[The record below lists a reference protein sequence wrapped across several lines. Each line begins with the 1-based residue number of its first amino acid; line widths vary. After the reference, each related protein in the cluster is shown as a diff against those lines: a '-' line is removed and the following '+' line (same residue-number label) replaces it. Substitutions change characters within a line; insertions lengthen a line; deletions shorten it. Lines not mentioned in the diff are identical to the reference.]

1 MMMTVVG
8 VHLVLILIRIPPRP
22 KYRSNLVELA
32 GASYSR
38 NMGWYFAFF
47 IVSGF
52 CSLIYEVVWLRLA
65 MAAFGVTTPLVSIVL
80 SVFMA
85 GLALGSF
92 GGGRLARRLETGNAA
107 VPLRLYAVA
116 ELLIGFSGL
125 AVPGQLAW
133 GAALLATSGQ
143 GVDWNSAGYYLAS
156 GAWVTLTLLP
166 YAICMGATFPL
177 AMAAMRRSP
186 DAGARRSF
194 SYLYLANVLGAAA
207 GTLAA
212 GFVLIELLGFR
223 RTLYV
228 AATFNLL
235 LAVCAFAVS
244 SSRRLPAATTHVL
257 ETTATPVEGAR
268 QPMLLVWLFLTGLVS
283 MAMELVWVRQF
294 TPFLGS
300 VVYTFAA
307 ILAIYLVSTFVGS
320 QRYRAV
326 AAAGP
331 SQLGRWALFA
341 WLGAGVF
348 GLLPLAAADPLV
360 EVPGWIRLVTGIVP
374 FCAAVG
380 FLTPMLI
387 DRWSLGSPAR
397 AGSAYAVNVVG
408 SILGPLVA
416 GFWLLP
422 GFGERVSLVVL
433 AVPLLAAGI
442 ITAVRPSLVSLDTRS
457 ILPRPIFA
465 AAFPVIAGA
474 LLVFSTS
481 GFDTFHQGEL
491 RRDHTA
497 TVIATWRGQEKHL
510 LVNGEGVTTLL
521 PITKMMAHLPAA
533 MLDSPPRDALVVCLG
548 MGTTFRSFL
557 SWDVRTT
564 AVELVPSVPDLLGFF
579 HADAPTFVRSPL
591 ARIVVDDGRRFL
603 ERSNQQYDVITIDP
617 PPPVE
622 AAGSSLLY
630 STEFYALARKRLR
643 PNGLVAQWLPE
654 FRDAEVVVRASIAQA
669 MAESFPHVRVF
680 RSVEGWGY
688 HFIASQRPITVP
700 PADVLAARMP
710 PRAVADMLEWG
721 PATTASAQLN
731 RMVSREVSLQSLV
744 AAAPGV
750 PVLRDDR
757 PYNEYYLLRRL
768 LSALPR

>member
-1 MMMTVVG
+1 
-8 VHLVLILIRIPPRP
+8 
-22 KYRSNLVELA
+22 
-32 GASYSR
+32 
-38 NMGWYFAFF
+38 MGWYFAFF

-65 MAAFGVTTPLVSIVL
+65 MASFGVTTPLVSIVL

-92 GGGRLARRLETGNAA
+92 GGGRLARRLEAGKAA
-107 VPLRLYAVA
+107 ALPLRLYAGA
-116 ELLIGFSGL
+116 ELVIGVSGL
-125 AVPGQLAW
+125 AVPAQLAW
-133 GAALLATSGQ
+133 GAAILASAGR
-143 GVDWNSAGYYLAS
+143 GIDWNSASYYLAS
-156 GAWVTLTLLP
+156 GGWITLTLLP
-166 YAICMGATFPL
+166 YAVCMGATFPL
-177 AMAAMRRSP
+177 AMAAIRRSGAA
-186 DAGARRSF
+186 AGRRTFSF
-194 SYLYLANVLGAAA
+194 LYLANVLGAAA

-228 AATFNLL
+228 AAALNVL
-235 LAVCAFAVS
+235 LAACAFAIAAA
-244 SSRRLPAATTHVL
+244 RRTSPAPEREPATAV
-257 ETTATPVEGAR
+257 AADGPR
-268 QPMLLVWLFLTGLVS
+268 QPMLLVWLFMTGLVS

-307 ILAIYLVSTFVGS
+307 ILAIYLVATFVGS

-326 AAAGP
+326 AAAGAADF
-331 SQLGRWALFA
+331 GNTTVFA
-341 WLGAGVF
+341 WLSVGVF
-348 GLLPLAAADPLV
+348 ALVPLAAGDPLV
-360 EVPGWIRLVTGIVP
+360 EVPGWIRLVAGIVP

-387 DRWSLGSPAR
+387 DRWSLGNPDR
-397 AGSAYAVNVVG
+397 AGTAYAVNVVG
-408 SILGPLVA
+408 CILGPLVA

-422 GFGERVSLVVL
+422 AFGERVSLVAL

-442 ITAVRPSLVSLDTRS
+442 LTVARPALVMLEGQVELPKPIVAVSL
-457 ILPRPIFA
+457 PIVFA
-465 AAFPVIAGA
+465 G
-474 LLVFSTS
+474 LLVVSTS
-481 GFDTFHQGEL
+481 GYDIMYEGEL

-497 TVIATWRGQEKHL
+497 TVIATWQGREKHL
-510 LVNGEGVTTLL
+510 LVNGQGVTTLI
-521 PITKMMAHLPAA
+521 PVTKMMAHLPAA
-533 MLDSPPRDALVVCLG
+533 ILDPPPRDALVICLG

-557 SWDVRTT
+557 TWDVRTT
-564 AVELVPSVPDLLGFF
+564 AVELVPSVPDLLAFF
-579 HADAPTFVRSPL
+579 HPDAPTFVRSPL

-643 PNGLVAQWLPE
+643 PHGIVAQWLPE
-654 FRDAEVVVRASIAQA
+654 FRGAEVVVRASIARA

-688 HFIASQRPITVP
+688 HFIASPSPIVIP
-700 PADVLAARMP
+700 PASVLAARMP
-710 PRAVADMLEWG
+710 ARAVADMLEWG
-721 PATTASAQLN
+721 PAKTAPAQIGL
-731 RMVSREVSLQSLV
+731 MVGREVSLESLV

-757 PYNEYYLLRRL
+757 PYNEYYLVRRL
-768 LSALPR
+768 LSSLR

>member
-1 MMMTVVG
+1 MSQNRG
-8 VHLVLILIRIPPRP
+8 P
-22 KYRSNLVELA
+22 SNLVELA

-38 NMGWYFAFF
+38 IMGWYFAFF

-92 GGGRLARRLETGNAA
+92 GGGRLARRLEIGNSA

-116 ELLIGFSGL
+116 ELVIGFSGL
-125 AVPGQLAW
+125 AVPSQLAW
-133 GAALLATSGQ
+133 GAALLATTGQ
-143 GVDWNSAGYYLAS
+143 GVDWNSASYYLAS
-156 GAWVTLTLLP
+156 GGWVTLTLLP
-166 YAICMGATFPL
+166 YTICMGATFPL

-186 DAGARRSF
+186 DNGARRAFSF
-194 SYLYLANVLGAAA
+194 LYLANVLGAAA

-228 AATFNLL
+228 AATFNAL
-235 LAVCAFAVS
+235 LAVCAFVV
-244 SSRRLPAATTHVL
+244 AATRRTSGVAAPS
-257 ETTATPVEGAR
+257 TGRTATAAEGPR

-307 ILAIYLVSTFVGS
+307 ILAIYLVATFVGS

-331 SQLGRWALFA
+331 SQLSSWALLT

-348 GLLPLAAADPLV
+348 GLLPLAAGDPLV

-387 DRWSLGSPAR
+387 DRWSLGNPDR

-422 GFGERVSLVVL
+422 GFGERVSIVVL

-442 ITAVRPSLVSLDTRS
+442 ITAVRPSLVSLEPQS
-457 ILPRPIFA
+457 ILPRPMLA
-465 AAFPVIAGA
+465 AAFP
-474 LLVFSTS
+474 
-481 GFDTFHQGEL
+481 DE
-491 RRDHTA
+491 
-497 TVIATWRGQEKHL
+497 
-510 LVNGEGVTTLL
+510 
-521 PITKMMAHLPAA
+521 
-533 MLDSPPRDALVVCLG
+533 
-548 MGTTFRSFL
+548 
-557 SWDVRTT
+557 
-564 AVELVPSVPDLLGFF
+564 
-579 HADAPTFVRSPL
+579 HADGRSPL
-591 ARIVVDDGRRFL
+591 
-603 ERSNQQYDVITIDP
+603 
-617 PPPVE
+617 
-622 AAGSSLLY
+622 
-630 STEFYALARKRLR
+630 
-643 PNGLVAQWLPE
+643 
-654 FRDAEVVVRASIAQA
+654 
-669 MAESFPHVRVF
+669 
-680 RSVEGWGY
+680 
-688 HFIASQRPITVP
+688 
-700 PADVLAARMP
+700 
-710 PRAVADMLEWG
+710 G
-721 PATTASAQLN
+721 PAPEGPNSGVGPAQFHEKDREQCEGSASPLMSEKTYQT
-731 RMVSREVSLQSLV
+731 
-744 AAAPGV
+744 
-750 PVLRDDR
+750 
-757 PYNEYYLLRRL
+757 
-768 LSALPR
+768 

>member
-1 MMMTVVG
+1 
-8 VHLVLILIRIPPRP
+8 
-22 KYRSNLVELA
+22 
-32 GASYSR
+32 
-38 NMGWYFAFF
+38 MGWYFAFF

-65 MAAFGVTTPLVSIVL
+65 MASFGVTTPLVSIVL

-92 GGGRLARRLETGNAA
+92 GGGRLARRLETGQGAA
-107 VPLRLYAVA
+107 LPLRLYAGA
-116 ELLIGFSGL
+116 ELVIGFSGL
-125 AVPGQLAW
+125 AVPAQLSW
-133 GAALLATSGQ
+133 GAALLASAGRD
-143 GVDWNSAGYYLAS
+143 VDWNSAGYYLAS
-156 GAWVTLTLLP
+156 GGWITLTLLP
-166 YAICMGATFPL
+166 YAVCMGSTFPL
-177 AMAAMRRSP
+177 AMAAIRRSGG
-186 DAGARRSF
+186 ATARRTF

-223 RTLYV
+223 RTLHV
-228 AATFNLL
+228 AAALNLL
-235 LAVCAFAVS
+235 LAACAFAVAARRRTS
-244 SSRRLPAATTHVL
+244 SVAALDPQPA
-257 ETTATPVEGAR
+257 TAAAEAPR

-307 ILAIYLVSTFVGS
+307 ILAIYLVATFVGS

-331 SQLGRWALFA
+331 SDLASTTVFA
-341 WLGAGVF
+341 WLSVGVF
-348 GLLPLAAADPLV
+348 ALVPLAAADPLV
-360 EVPGWIRLVTGIVP
+360 EVPGWIRLVAGIVP

-387 DRWSLGSPAR
+387 DRWSLGNPDR
-397 AGSAYAVNVVG
+397 AGTAYAVNVVG
-408 SILGPLVA
+408 CILGPLVA

-422 GFGERVSLVVL
+422 EFGERVSLVTL

-442 ITAVRPSLVSLDTRS
+442 LTAVRPALLLLEGQVDLPKPIVAVSLP
-457 ILPRPIFA
+457 IIFA
-465 AAFPVIAGA
+465 G
-474 LLVFSTS
+474 LLVLSTS
-481 GFDTFHQGEL
+481 GFDTLHEGEL

-497 TVIATWRGQEKHL
+497 TVIATWHNREKHL
-510 LVNGEGVTTLL
+510 LVNGQGVTTLL

-533 MLDSPPRDALVVCLG
+533 ILDPPPRDALVVCLG

-564 AVELVPSVPDLLGFF
+564 AVELVPSVPDLLWFF
-579 HADAPTFVRSPL
+579 HPDAPTFVRSPL

-643 PNGLVAQWLPE
+643 PHGIVAQWLPE
-654 FRDAEVVVRASIAQA
+654 FRGAEVVVRASIARA
-669 MAESFPHVRVF
+669 LAESFPHVRVF

-688 HFIASQRPITVP
+688 HFIASPSRIVVP

-710 PRAVADMLEWG
+710 ARAVADMLEWG
-721 PATTASAQLN
+721 PANTASAQIH
-731 RMVSREVSLQSLV
+731 RMVSREVSLESLV
-744 AAAPGV
+744 TAAPGV

-757 PYNEYYLLRRL
+757 PYNEYYLVRRL
-768 LSALPR
+768 LSSLR

>member
-1 MMMTVVG
+1 
-8 VHLVLILIRIPPRP
+8 
-22 KYRSNLVELA
+22 
-32 GASYSR
+32 
-38 NMGWYFAFF
+38 MGWYFAFF

-65 MAAFGVTTPLVSIVL
+65 MASFGVTTPLVSIVL

-92 GGGRLARRLETGNAA
+92 GGGRLARRLETGTGAA
-107 VPLRLYAVA
+107 LPLRLYAGA
-116 ELLIGFSGL
+116 ELVIGFSGL
-125 AVPGQLAW
+125 VVPAQLGW
-133 GAALLATSGQ
+133 GAGLLASAGR

-156 GAWVTLTLLP
+156 GGWITLTLLP
-166 YAICMGATFPL
+166 YAVCMGSTFPL
-177 AMAAMRRSP
+177 AMAAIRRSGG
-186 DAGARRSF
+186 AAARRTF

-223 RTLYV
+223 RTLHV
-228 AATFNLL
+228 AAALNLL
-235 LAVCAFAVS
+235 LAACAFAV
-244 SSRRLPAATTHVL
+244 AATRRTSSVAAPDPRP
-257 ETTATPVEGAR
+257 ATIAAAEAPR

-307 ILAIYLVSTFVGS
+307 ILAIYLVATFVGS

-331 SQLGRWALFA
+331 SELASTTVFA
-341 WLGAGVF
+341 WLSVGVF
-348 GLLPLAAADPLV
+348 ALVPLAAADPLV
-360 EVPGWIRLVTGIVP
+360 EVPGWIRLFAGIVP

-387 DRWSLGSPAR
+387 DRWSLGNPDR
-397 AGSAYAVNVVG
+397 AGTAYAVNVVG
-408 SILGPLVA
+408 CILGPLVA

-422 GFGERVSLVVL
+422 EFGERVSLVTL

-442 ITAVRPSLVSLDTRS
+442 LTAVRPALVLLEGQVDLPKPIVAVSLP
-457 ILPRPIFA
+457 IIFA
-465 AAFPVIAGA
+465 G
-474 LLVFSTS
+474 LLVVSTS
-481 GFDTFHQGEL
+481 GFDTLHEGEL

-497 TVIATWRGQEKHL
+497 TVIATWQGREKHL
-510 LVNGEGVTTLL
+510 LVNGQGVTTLV

-533 MLDSPPRDALVVCLG
+533 ILDPPPRDALVVCLG

-564 AVELVPSVPDLLGFF
+564 AVELVPSVPGLLSFF
-579 HADAPTFVRSPL
+579 HPDAPTFVRSPL

-643 PNGLVAQWLPE
+643 PHGIVAQWLPE
-654 FRDAEVVVRASIAQA
+654 FRGAEVVVRASIARA
-669 MAESFPHVRVF
+669 LAESFPHVRVF

-688 HFIASQRPITVP
+688 HFIASPSPIVVP

-710 PRAVADMLEWG
+710 ARAVADMLEWG
-721 PATTASAQLN
+721 PANTASAQIN
-731 RMVSREVSLQSLV
+731 RMVSREVSLESLV
-744 AAAPGV
+744 TAAPGV

-757 PYNEYYLLRRL
+757 PYNEYYLVRRL
-768 LSALPR
+768 LSSLR

>member
-1 MMMTVVG
+1 
-8 VHLVLILIRIPPRP
+8 
-22 KYRSNLVELA
+22 
-32 GASYSR
+32 
-38 NMGWYFAFF
+38 MGWYFAFF

-65 MAAFGVTTPLVSIVL
+65 MASFGVTTPLVSIVL

-92 GGGRLARRLETGNAA
+92 GGGRLARRLEAGKGA
-107 VPLRLYAVA
+107 VLPLRLYAVA
-116 ELLIGFSGL
+116 ELAIGFSGL
-125 AVPGQLAW
+125 AVPAQLAW
-133 GAALLATSGQ
+133 GAAILASAGR
-143 GVDWNSAGYYLAS
+143 GVDWNSASYYLAS
-156 GAWVTLTLLP
+156 GGWISLTLLP
-166 YAICMGATFPL
+166 YAVCMGATFPL
-177 AMAAMRRSP
+177 AMAAIRRSGAA
-186 DAGARRSF
+186 AGRRTF

-228 AATFNLL
+228 AAALNVL
-235 LAVCAFAVS
+235 LAACAFTIAAARRTSAVS
-244 SSRRLPAATTHVL
+244 APERELASAVAADSR
-257 ETTATPVEGAR
+257 R

-300 VVYTFAA
+300 VVYTFSA
-307 ILAIYLVSTFVGS
+307 ILAIYLVATFVGS

-331 SQLGRWALFA
+331 ADLGKTTVLA
-341 WLGAGVF
+341 WLAVGVF
-348 GLLPLAAADPLV
+348 ALVPLAAADPNV
-360 EVPGWIRLVTGIVP
+360 EVPGWIRIVPGIVP
-374 FCAAVG
+374 FCAVVG

-387 DRWSLGSPAR
+387 DRWSAGNADR
-397 AGSAYAVNVVG
+397 AGTAYAVNVIG
-408 SILGPLVA
+408 CILGPLLA

-422 GFGERVSLVVL
+422 QFGERAALVML

-442 ITAVRPSLVSLDTRS
+442 LTAVRPALVLFEGQVELPKPILAASL
-457 ILPRPIFA
+457 PIVFA
-465 AAFPVIAGA
+465 G
-474 LLVFSTS
+474 LLVVSTS
-481 GFDTFHQGEL
+481 GYDTVHEGEL

-497 TVIATWRGQEKHL
+497 TVIATWQGREKHL
-510 LVNGEGVTTLL
+510 LVNGQGITTLT
-521 PITKMMAHLPAA
+521 PVTKMMAHLPAA
-533 MLDSPPRDALVVCLG
+533 ILDPPPRDALVICLG

-557 SWDVRTT
+557 TWDVRTT
-564 AVELVPSVPDLLGFF
+564 AVELVPSVPDLLAFF
-579 HADAPTFVRSPL
+579 HADAPTFVRSPM

-643 PNGLVAQWLPE
+643 PNGIVAQWLPE
-654 FRDAEVVVRASIAQA
+654 FRGAEVVVRASIARA

-680 RSVEGWGY
+680 RSVQGQGWGY
-688 HFIASQRPITVP
+688 HFIASPSPIVIP
-700 PADVLAARMP
+700 PASVLATRMP
-710 PRAVADMLEWG
+710 ARAVADMLEWG
-721 PATTASAQLN
+721 PAKTAPEQIGL
-731 RMVSREVSLQSLV
+731 MVGREVSLESLV

-757 PYNEYYLLRRL
+757 PYNEYYLVRRL
-768 LSALPR
+768 LSSLR

>member
-1 MMMTVVG
+1 
-8 VHLVLILIRIPPRP
+8 
-22 KYRSNLVELA
+22 LVELA

-38 NMGWYFAFF
+38 IVGWYFAFF
-47 IVSGF
+47 IASGF

-92 GGGRLARRLETGNAA
+92 GGGRLARRLEIGNPA

-116 ELLIGFSGL
+116 ELVIGFSGL
-125 AVPGQLAW
+125 AVPSQLAW
-133 GAALLATSGQ
+133 GAALLATTGQ
-143 GVDWNSAGYYLAS
+143 GVDWNSASYYLAS
-156 GAWVTLTLLP
+156 GGWVTLTLLP
-166 YAICMGATFPL
+166 YTICMGATFPL

-186 DAGARRSF
+186 DNGAQRAFSF
-194 SYLYLANVLGAAA
+194 LYLANVLGAAA

-228 AATFNLL
+228 AATFNAL
-235 LAVCAFAVS
+235 LAVCAFAV
-244 SSRRLPAATTHVL
+244 AATRRTSGVAASS
-257 ETTATPVEGAR
+257 TGRTATAAEGPR
-268 QPMLLVWLFLTGLVS
+268 QPVLLVWLFLTGLVS

-307 ILAIYLVSTFVGS
+307 ILAIYLVATFVGS

-331 SQLGRWALFA
+331 SQLSSWALLT

-348 GLLPLAAADPLV
+348 GLLPLAAGDPLV

-387 DRWSLGSPAR
+387 DRWSLGNPDR

-422 GFGERVSLVVL
+422 DFGERVSIVVL
-433 AVPLLAAGI
+433 AVSMLAAGI
-442 ITAVRPSLVSLDTRS
+442 ITAVRPSLVSLEPQS
-457 ILPRPIFA
+457 ILSRPMLA
-465 AAFPVIAGA
+465 AAFPVIAGT
-474 LLVFSTS
+474 LLIVSTS
-481 GFDTFHQGEL
+481 GFDTYYEGEL

-497 TVIATWRGQEKHL
+497 TVIATWKGQEKHL

-521 PITKMMAHLPAA
+521 PTTKMMAHLPAA
-533 MLDSPPRDALVVCLG
+533 MLDTPPRDALVVCLG

-564 AVELVPSVPDLLGFF
+564 GVELVPSVPDLLGFF

-630 STEFYALARKRLR
+630 STEFYTLARKRLR

-654 FRDAEVVVRASIAQA
+654 FRGAEVVVRASIAQA

-680 RSVEGWGY
+680 RSVEGWGGY
-688 HFIASQRPITVP
+688 HFIASQQPITVP
-700 PADVLAARMP
+700 PAEVLAARMP

-744 AAAPGV
+744 TAAPGV

>member
-1 MMMTVVG
+1 
-8 VHLVLILIRIPPRP
+8 
-22 KYRSNLVELA
+22 
-32 GASYSR
+32 
-38 NMGWYFAFF
+38 MGWYFAFF

-65 MAAFGVTTPLVSIVL
+65 MASFGVTTPLVSIVL

-92 GGGRLARRLETGNAA
+92 GGGRLARRLEAGKGAA
-107 VPLRLYAVA
+107 LPLQLYAGA
-116 ELLIGFSGL
+116 ELVIGFSGL
-125 AVPGQLAW
+125 AVPAQLAW
-133 GAALLATSGQ
+133 GAAILASAGR
-143 GVDWNSAGYYLAS
+143 GVDWNSASYYLAS
-156 GAWVTLTLLP
+156 GGWISLTLLP
-166 YAICMGATFPL
+166 YAVCMGATFPL
-177 AMAAMRRSP
+177 AMAAIRRSGAA
-186 DAGARRSF
+186 AGRRTF

-228 AATFNLL
+228 AAALNVL
-235 LAVCAFAVS
+235 LAACAFAIAAARRTS
-244 SSRRLPAATTHVL
+244 SAAAPGREPAAAV
-257 ETTATPVEGAR
+257 AADGRR

-300 VVYTFAA
+300 VVYTFSA
-307 ILAIYLVSTFVGS
+307 ILAIYLVATFVGS

-326 AAAGP
+326 AAAGAADFGKMTV
-331 SQLGRWALFA
+331 LA
-341 WLGAGVF
+341 WLSVGVF
-348 GLLPLAAADPLV
+348 ALVPLAAADPNV
-360 EVPGWIRLVTGIVP
+360 EVPGWIRLVPGIVP
-374 FCAAVG
+374 FCAVVG

-387 DRWSLGSPAR
+387 DRWSVGNPDR
-397 AGSAYAVNVVG
+397 AGTAYAVNVVG
-408 SILGPLVA
+408 CILGPLVA

-422 GFGERVSLVVL
+422 MFGERASLVVL

-442 ITAVRPSLVSLDTRS
+442 LTAVRPALVLFEGQVELPKPILAASL
-457 ILPRPIFA
+457 PIVFA
-465 AAFPVIAGA
+465 G
-474 LLVFSTS
+474 LLVVSTS
-481 GFDTFHQGEL
+481 GYDTMHEGEL

-497 TVIATWRGQEKHL
+497 TVIATWQGREKHL
-510 LVNGEGVTTLL
+510 LVNGQGVTTLI
-521 PITKMMAHLPAA
+521 PVTKMMAHLPAA
-533 MLDSPPRDALVVCLG
+533 ILDPPPRDALVICLG

-557 SWDVRTT
+557 TWDVRTT
-564 AVELVPSVPDLLGFF
+564 GVELVPSVPDLLAFF

-643 PNGLVAQWLPE
+643 PHGIVAQWLPE
-654 FRDAEVVVRASIAQA
+654 FRGAEVVVRASIARA

-688 HFIASQRPITVP
+688 HFIASPSPIVIP
-700 PADVLAARMP
+700 PASVLAARMP
-710 PRAVADMLEWG
+710 ARAVADMLEWG
-721 PATTASAQLN
+721 PAKTAPVQIGL
-731 RMVSREVSLQSLV
+731 MVGREVSLESLV

-757 PYNEYYLLRRL
+757 PYNEYYLVRRL
-768 LSALPR
+768 LSALR

>member
-1 MMMTVVG
+1 
-8 VHLVLILIRIPPRP
+8 
-22 KYRSNLVELA
+22 
-32 GASYSR
+32 
-38 NMGWYFAFF
+38 MGWYFAFF

-65 MAAFGVTTPLVSIVL
+65 MASFGVTTPLVSIVL

-92 GGGRLARRLETGNAA
+92 GGGRLARRLEAGKAA
-107 VPLRLYAVA
+107 ALPLRLYAGA
-116 ELLIGFSGL
+116 ELVIGFSGL
-125 AVPGQLAW
+125 AVPAQLAW
-133 GAALLATSGQ
+133 GAAILASAGR
-143 GVDWNSAGYYLAS
+143 GVDWNSASYYLAS
-156 GAWVTLTLLP
+156 GGWISLTLLP
-166 YAICMGATFPL
+166 YAVCMGATFPL
-177 AMAAMRRSP
+177 AMAAIRRSGAA
-186 DAGARRSF
+186 AGRRTF

-228 AATFNLL
+228 AAALNVL
-235 LAVCAFAVS
+235 LAACAFAIAAA
-244 SSRRLPAATTHVL
+244 RRTASVASPERVPATTV
-257 ETTATPVEGAR
+257 AADGPR

-300 VVYTFAA
+300 VVYTFSA
-307 ILAIYLVSTFVGS
+307 ILAIYLVATFVGS

-331 SQLGRWALFA
+331 ADLGKMTLFA
-341 WLGAGVF
+341 WLSVGVF
-348 GLLPLAAADPLV
+348 ALVPLAAADPNV
-360 EVPGWIRLVTGIVP
+360 EVPGWIRLAPGIVP
-374 FCAAVG
+374 FCAVVG

-387 DRWSLGSPAR
+387 DRWSAGNADR
-397 AGSAYAVNVVG
+397 AGTAYAVNVIG
-408 SILGPLVA
+408 CILGPLVA

-422 GFGERVSLVVL
+422 MFGERTALVML

-442 ITAVRPSLVSLDTRS
+442 LTAVRPALVLFEGQAELPKPILAASL
-457 ILPRPIFA
+457 PIVFA
-465 AAFPVIAGA
+465 G
-474 LLVFSTS
+474 LLVVSTS
-481 GFDTFHQGEL
+481 GYDTLHEGEL

-497 TVIATWRGQEKHL
+497 TVIATWLGGEKHL
-510 LVNGEGVTTLL
+510 LVNGQGVTTLM
-521 PITKMMAHLPAA
+521 PVTKMMAHLPAA
-533 MLDSPPRDALVVCLG
+533 ILDPPPRDALVICLG

-557 SWDVRTT
+557 TWDVRTT
-564 AVELVPSVPDLLGFF
+564 AVELVPSVPDLLAFF
-579 HADAPTFVRSPL
+579 HPDAPTFVHSPL

-643 PNGLVAQWLPE
+643 PHGILAQWLPE
-654 FRDAEVVVRASIAQA
+654 FRGAEIVVRASIARA
-669 MAESFPHVRVF
+669 MAESFPYVRVF
-680 RSVEGWGY
+680 RSVQGQGWGY
-688 HFIASQRPITVP
+688 HFIASPSPIVIP
-700 PADVLAARMP
+700 PASVLAARMP
-710 PRAVADMLEWG
+710 ARAVADMLEWG
-721 PATTASAQLN
+721 PAKTAPVQLGL
-731 RMVSREVSLQSLV
+731 MVGREVSLESLV

-757 PYNEYYLLRRL
+757 PYNEYYLVRRL
-768 LSALPR
+768 LSSLR

>member
-1 MMMTVVG
+1 
-8 VHLVLILIRIPPRP
+8 
-22 KYRSNLVELA
+22 
-32 GASYSR
+32 
-38 NMGWYFAFF
+38 MGWYFAFF
-47 IVSGF
+47 VVSGF

-65 MAAFGVTTPLVSIVL
+65 MASFGVTTPLVSIVL

-92 GGGRLARRLETGNAA
+92 GGGRLARRLEAGKGSAL
-107 VPLRLYAVA
+107 PLRLYAVA
-116 ELLIGFSGL
+116 ELVIGFSGL
-125 AVPGQLAW
+125 AVPAQLAW
-133 GAALLATSGQ
+133 GAAILASAGR
-143 GVDWNSAGYYLAS
+143 GVDWNSASYYLAS
-156 GAWVTLTLLP
+156 GGWISLTLLP
-166 YAICMGATFPL
+166 YAVCMGATFPL
-177 AMAAMRRSP
+177 AMAAIRRSGAA
-186 DAGARRSF
+186 AGRRTF

-228 AATFNLL
+228 AAALNVL
-235 LAVCAFAVS
+235 LAACAFAIAAARRTSSVS
-244 SSRRLPAATTHVL
+244 TPERAPASVVAADSR
-257 ETTATPVEGAR
+257 R

-300 VVYTFAA
+300 VVYTFSA
-307 ILAIYLVSTFVGS
+307 ILAIYLVATFVGS

-331 SQLGRWALFA
+331 ADLGKTTVLA
-341 WLGAGVF
+341 WLAVGVF
-348 GLLPLAAADPLV
+348 ALVPLAAADPNV
-360 EVPGWIRLVTGIVP
+360 EVPGWVRIVPGIVP
-374 FCAAVG
+374 FCAVVG

-387 DRWSLGSPAR
+387 DRWSAGNADR
-397 AGSAYAVNVVG
+397 AGTAYAVNVIG
-408 SILGPLVA
+408 CILGPLLA

-422 GFGERVSLVVL
+422 QFGERAALVML

-442 ITAVRPSLVSLDTRS
+442 LTAVRPALVLLEGQVELPKPILAASL
-457 ILPRPIFA
+457 PIVFA
-465 AAFPVIAGA
+465 G
-474 LLVFSTS
+474 LLVVSTS
-481 GFDTFHQGEL
+481 GYDTVHEGEL

-497 TVIATWRGQEKHL
+497 TVIATWQGREKHL
-510 LVNGEGVTTLL
+510 LVNGQGITTLT
-521 PITKMMAHLPAA
+521 PVTKMMAHLPAA
-533 MLDSPPRDALVVCLG
+533 ILDPPPRDALVICLG

-557 SWDVRTT
+557 TWDVRTT
-564 AVELVPSVPDLLGFF
+564 AVELVPSVPDLLAFF

-643 PNGLVAQWLPE
+643 PHGIVAQWLPE
-654 FRDAEVVVRASIAQA
+654 FRGDEVVVRASIARA

-680 RSVEGWGY
+680 RSVQGQGWGY
-688 HFIASQRPITVP
+688 HFIASPSPIVIP
-700 PADVLAARMP
+700 SASVLAARMP
-710 PRAVADMLEWG
+710 ARAVADMLEWG
-721 PATTASAQLN
+721 PATTAPTQIGL
-731 RMVSREVSLQSLV
+731 MVGREVSLESLV
-744 AAAPGV
+744 AAGPGV

-757 PYNEYYLLRRL
+757 PYNEYYLVRRL
-768 LSALPR
+768 LSSLR

>member
-1 MMMTVVG
+1 
-8 VHLVLILIRIPPRP
+8 
-22 KYRSNLVELA
+22 
-32 GASYSR
+32 
-38 NMGWYFAFF
+38 MGWYFAFF

-65 MAAFGVTTPLVSIVL
+65 MASFGVTTPLVSIVL

-92 GGGRLARRLETGNAA
+92 GGGRLARRLEAGKGA
-107 VPLRLYAVA
+107 VLPLRLYAVA
-116 ELLIGFSGL
+116 ELAIGFSGL
-125 AVPGQLAW
+125 AVPAQLAW
-133 GAALLATSGQ
+133 GAAILASAGR
-143 GVDWNSAGYYLAS
+143 GVDWNSASYYLAS
-156 GAWVTLTLLP
+156 GGWISLTLLP
-166 YAICMGATFPL
+166 YAVCMGATFPL
-177 AMAAMRRSP
+177 AMAAIRRSGAA
-186 DAGARRSF
+186 AGRRTF

-228 AATFNLL
+228 AAALNVL
-235 LAVCAFAVS
+235 LAACAFTIAAARRTSAVS
-244 SSRRLPAATTHVL
+244 APEREPASAVAADSR
-257 ETTATPVEGAR
+257 R

-300 VVYTFAA
+300 VVYTFSA
-307 ILAIYLVSTFVGS
+307 ILAIYLVATFVGS

-331 SQLGRWALFA
+331 ADLGKTTVLA
-341 WLGAGVF
+341 WLAVGVF
-348 GLLPLAAADPLV
+348 ALVPLAAADPNV
-360 EVPGWIRLVTGIVP
+360 EVPGWIRIVPGIVP
-374 FCAAVG
+374 FCAVVG

-387 DRWSLGSPAR
+387 DRWSAGNADR
-397 AGSAYAVNVVG
+397 AGTAYAVNVIG
-408 SILGPLVA
+408 CILGPLLA

-422 GFGERVSLVVL
+422 QFGERAALVML

-442 ITAVRPSLVSLDTRS
+442 LTAVRPALVLFEGQVELPKPILAASL
-457 ILPRPIFA
+457 PIVFA
-465 AAFPVIAGA
+465 G
-474 LLVFSTS
+474 LLVVSTS
-481 GFDTFHQGEL
+481 GYDTVHEGEL

-497 TVIATWRGQEKHL
+497 TVIATWQGREKHL
-510 LVNGEGVTTLL
+510 LVNGQGITTLT
-521 PITKMMAHLPAA
+521 PVTKMMAHLPAA
-533 MLDSPPRDALVVCLG
+533 ILDPPPRDALVICLG

-557 SWDVRTT
+557 TWDVRTT
-564 AVELVPSVPDLLGFF
+564 AVELVPSVPDLLAFF
-579 HADAPTFVRSPL
+579 HADAPTFVRSPM

-643 PNGLVAQWLPE
+643 PNGIVAQWLPE
-654 FRDAEVVVRASIAQA
+654 FRGAEVVVRASIARA

-680 RSVEGWGY
+680 RSVQGQGWGY
-688 HFIASQRPITVP
+688 HFIASPSPIVIP
-700 PADVLAARMP
+700 PASVLAARMP
-710 PRAVADMLEWG
+710 ARAVADMLEWG
-721 PATTASAQLN
+721 PAKTAPEQIGL
-731 RMVSREVSLQSLV
+731 MVGREVSLESLV

-757 PYNEYYLLRRL
+757 PYNEYYLVRRL
-768 LSALPR
+768 LSSLR

>member
-1 MMMTVVG
+1 
-8 VHLVLILIRIPPRP
+8 
-22 KYRSNLVELA
+22 
-32 GASYSR
+32 
-38 NMGWYFAFF
+38 MGWYFAFF

-65 MAAFGVTTPLVSIVL
+65 MASFGVTTPLVSIVL

-92 GGGRLARRLETGNAA
+92 GGGRLARRLEAGKGA
-107 VPLRLYAVA
+107 VLPLRLYAVA
-116 ELLIGFSGL
+116 ELAIGFSGL
-125 AVPGQLAW
+125 AVPAQLAW
-133 GAALLATSGQ
+133 GAAILASAGR
-143 GVDWNSAGYYLAS
+143 GVDWNSASYYLAS
-156 GAWVTLTLLP
+156 GGWISLTLLP
-166 YAICMGATFPL
+166 YAVCMGATFPL
-177 AMAAMRRSP
+177 AMAAIRRSGAA
-186 DAGARRSF
+186 AGRRTF

-228 AATFNLL
+228 AAALNVL
-235 LAVCAFAVS
+235 LAACAFTIAAARRTSAVS
-244 SSRRLPAATTHVL
+244 APEREPASAVAADSR
-257 ETTATPVEGAR
+257 R

-300 VVYTFAA
+300 VVYTFSA
-307 ILAIYLVSTFVGS
+307 ILAIYLVATFVGS

-331 SQLGRWALFA
+331 ADLGKTTVLA
-341 WLGAGVF
+341 WLAVGVF
-348 GLLPLAAADPLV
+348 ALVPLAAADPNV
-360 EVPGWIRLVTGIVP
+360 EVPGWIRIVPGIVP
-374 FCAAVG
+374 FCAVVG

-387 DRWSLGSPAR
+387 DRWSAGNADR
-397 AGSAYAVNVVG
+397 AGTAYAVNVIG
-408 SILGPLVA
+408 CILGPLLA

-422 GFGERVSLVVL
+422 QFGERAALVML

-442 ITAVRPSLVSLDTRS
+442 LTAVRPALVLFEGQVELPKPILAASL
-457 ILPRPIFA
+457 PIVFA
-465 AAFPVIAGA
+465 G
-474 LLVFSTS
+474 LLVVSTS
-481 GFDTFHQGEL
+481 GYDTVHEGEL

-497 TVIATWRGQEKHL
+497 TVIATWQGREKHL
-510 LVNGEGVTTLL
+510 LVNGQGITTLT
-521 PITKMMAHLPAA
+521 PVTKMMAHLPAA
-533 MLDSPPRDALVVCLG
+533 ILDPPPRDALVICLG

-557 SWDVRTT
+557 TWDVRTT
-564 AVELVPSVPDLLGFF
+564 AVELVPSVPDLLAFF
-579 HADAPTFVRSPL
+579 HADAPTFVRSPM

-643 PNGLVAQWLPE
+643 PNGIVAQWLPE
-654 FRDAEVVVRASIAQA
+654 FRGAEVVVRASIARA

-680 RSVEGWGY
+680 RSVQGQGWGY
-688 HFIASQRPITVP
+688 HFIASPSPIVIP
-700 PADVLAARMP
+700 PASVLAARMP
-710 PRAVADMLEWG
+710 TRAVADMLEWG
-721 PATTASAQLN
+721 PAKTAPEQIGL
-731 RMVSREVSLQSLV
+731 MVGREVSLESLV

-757 PYNEYYLLRRL
+757 PYNEYYLVRRL
-768 LSALPR
+768 LSSLR